1 MSGGRKPQIDNS
13 PFRDEIRALL
23 KDKGHSEDPTY
34 AELAETIEERYDE
47 DLTEGQLRD
56 YMNKEIEP
64 DEKMPPK
71 QAQQEIEKRR
81 DTIDIASKRQE
92 LVEIQ
97 ESRMEQTL
105 ETEEQMDGLVL
116 EQASDMIM
124 MYDKLLESLSGSY
137 ERLGILQSTTDIE
150 INMNQMQAGDPFGE
164 LVEQSIEAEI
174 EATDDDHADYKEGV
188 LVVED
193 VSEDEDGGGEVDE
206 EEFLDKDPDEITFDD
221 LPDEER

>member
-23 KDKGHSEDPTY
+23 KDKGHSDSPTY
-34 AELAETIEERYDE
+34 QELTETIEDRYGE
-47 DLTEGQLRD
+47 ELSVRQLRN
-56 YMNKEIEP
+56 YMNKNIEP

-97 ESRMEQTL
+97 ESRMETTL
-105 ETEEQMDGLVL
+105 ETEDQMDGLVL

-124 MYDKLLESLSGSY
+124 MYDQLLESLSGSY

-150 INMNQMQAGDPFGE
+150 INMNQVQGDPFGE

-174 EATDDDHADYKEGV
+174 EATEDEHADYHEGE
-188 LVVED
+188 LVVESVGEDD
-193 VSEDEDGGGEVDE
+193 VEEVDE
-206 EEFLDKDPDEITFDD
+206 DAFLDKDSEEITFDD
-221 LPDEER
+221 LPDEEDT